1 MIVSGLG
8 FGSTGAIS
16 RSIDADAW
24 QIASWRG
31 LIGGTGALAY
41 VWLRGRRPKLRTTL
55 GPQGLLMAALAG
67 LSMFLYIDAL
77 QRTEVANVTVISATV
92 PFLAA
97 GLAWLILRER
107 LRRSTVVAAVVA
119 VAGVTLTVAG
129 NLGPG
134 DLDGNLRAVVLALV
148 LALLIVLIRRF
159 EGADAVLALGSA
171 GVLLFVVALA
181 VADPLGV
188 AADQTPLIVIFGLVF
203 AVSLVLWTEGV
214 RLIPAAE
221 AGLLGSSETPFSI
234 LLAWI
239 VLSEAPPLATVAGGL
254 LVLGA
259 VLGHA
264 GADLAHNRVSRPWLR
279 PRAAEALGVGPVSQ
293 IPVVEDLRSPA
304 TGTSV
309 RLAAAGRLLRRS
321 TSTRPVSLRP
331 PNQQVKPRSAVLLN
345 GAAQAVDFDSSG
357 AGRGTACAPR
367 SAKSTSQ
374 GPQTRERPRSAEAT
388 ESHAAGTTTGRPMPT
403 L

>member
-171 GVLLFVVALA
+171 GVLLFVVALV

-188 AADQTPLIVIFGLVF
+188 AAHQTPLIVIFGLVF

-279 PRAAEALGVGPVSQ
+279 PRA
-293 IPVVEDLRSPA
+293 
-304 TGTSV
+304 
-309 RLAAAGRLLRRS
+309 
-321 TSTRPVSLRP
+321 
-331 PNQQVKPRSAVLLN
+331 
-345 GAAQAVDFDSSG
+345 
-357 AGRGTACAPR
+357 
-367 SAKSTSQ
+367 
-374 GPQTRERPRSAEAT
+374 RPR
-388 ESHAAGTTTGRPMPT
+388 

>member
-8 FGSTGAIS
+8 FGSTGAIA

-31 LIGGTGALAY
+31 LIGGAGALGY
-41 VWLRGRRPKLRTTL
+41 VWLRGRLGGAQARLRLGATL
-55 GPQGLLMAALAG
+55 GPQGLLLAALAA
-67 LSMFLYIDAL
+67 LSMILYITAL
-77 QRTEVANVTVISATV
+77 HKTEVANVTVITASV
-92 PFLAA
+92 PFMAA
-97 GLAWLILRER
+97 ALAWLILRER
-107 LRRSTVVAAVVA
+107 LRRSTVVAAAAALV
-119 VAGVTLTVAG
+119 GVTLTVTG

-188 AADQTPLIVIFGLVF
+188 AADQMPLVVFFGLVF

-221 AGLLGSSETPFSI
+221 AGLLASSETPFSI

-264 GADLAHNRVSRPWLR
+264 GADLAHDRVSRPWLR
-279 PRAAEALGVGPVSQ
+279 PR
-293 IPVVEDLRSPA
+293 
-304 TGTSV
+304 
-309 RLAAAGRLLRRS
+309 
-321 TSTRPVSLRP
+321 TRPRL
-331 PNQQVKPRSAVLLN
+331 
-345 GAAQAVDFDSSG
+345 
-357 AGRGTACAPR
+357 
-367 SAKSTSQ
+367 
-374 GPQTRERPRSAEAT
+374 
-388 ESHAAGTTTGRPMPT
+388 
-403 L
+403 